1 MHDKSIADRMYL
13 KTARS
18 LAIFNGEVHPG
29 LVAQMPPDLLEAG
42 REQAEVVL
50 MLAIN
55 QSDLEKFF
63 AQALERLGE
72 TGSLWIA
79 FLKPTASKATDLT
92 RDSVTDWV
100 EQRGVAVV
108 ANMSIDGDWTSL
120 RVKRID

>member
-63 AQALERLGE
+63 AQALERLGLRN
-72 TGSLWIA
+72 TPLVVLVRLANTRPSRRGINRRSGST
-79 FLKPTASKATDLT
+79 FS
-92 RDSVTDWV
+92 RS
-100 EQRGVAVV
+100 R
-108 ANMSIDGDWTSL
+108 
-120 RVKRID
+120 